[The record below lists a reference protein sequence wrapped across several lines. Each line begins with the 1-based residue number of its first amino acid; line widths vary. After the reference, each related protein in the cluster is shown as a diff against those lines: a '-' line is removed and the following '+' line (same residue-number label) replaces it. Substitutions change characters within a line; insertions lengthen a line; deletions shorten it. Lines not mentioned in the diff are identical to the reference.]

1 MDPTR
6 NKALVDK
13 TDAGPSFVIRGLQYG
28 FVAGLLSS
36 ELYLACFAFI
46 TEGFTLDAV
55 AIVLFGH
62 VFGVLPAVIL
72 GSISGLASS
81 IVLEPLKE
89 SLRGT
94 SAAVLGAVI
103 AALLLVP
110 FALVIGVNTLEMQV
124 EDLVTYLPIG
134 ALFVISGAI
143 GGWRLTQD
151 HRNNRSI
158 GTLMI
163 ALVLLSALT
172 IATALVV
179 VSGS

>member
-1 MDPTR
+1 
-6 NKALVDK
+6 
-13 TDAGPSFVIRGLQYG
+13 
-28 FVAGLLSS
+28 
-36 ELYLACFAFI
+36 
-46 TEGFTLDAV
+46 
-55 AIVLFGH
+55 
-62 VFGVLPAVIL
+62 
-72 GSISGLASS
+72 
-81 IVLEPLKE
+81 
-89 SLRGT
+89 
-94 SAAVLGAVI
+94 
-103 AALLLVP
+103 
-110 FALVIGVNTLEMQV
+110 MQV

-134 ALFVISGAI
+134 VLFVISGAI